1 MSSPTLF
8 LSPSPSP
15 SLHHYQSTSR
25 SVQRH
30 TPHRDHTRPDTRPRL
45 SSQPRLF
52 ADFFTSAPEPVHRRT
67 AVLPPARRSSRAR
80 EGTHSF
86 TDAIQRTTRAMR
98 STGEAFQSGAG
109 PSRSEVVDLTD
120 SPPAENRSAGR
131 QHSRDGRDSD
141 FAITTHPQD
150 SRRPGRGLSTMHE
163 PIFGYAPIFAPAPPR
178 EDPSDSLVR
187 ARNRRARI
195 VQPVHNQA
203 ARRQADERAEREAI
217 RRQREN
223 HQAWQQTQERRRRL
237 LEQQEDLEQISSRS
251 PTPTPSSDSI
261 FGDSRNPTPDTMP
274 SMEKIE
280 SVDLTGVNDEKAL
293 HETLAKQ
300 QADTILSQN
309 PNTSTDAGRT
319 TFTAYKCPICMDN
332 IKDAT
337 TTICGHLF
345 CHRCIVDTLNWS
357 ATQRKQELGSTRKV
371 NGVCPVC
378 RKSLANKDSPG
389 TQRTLVTLELKFL
402 TKKRKRDDK
411 GKGRADDY
419 QPRSKAKRPKRETS
433 EDFFNSLINNEYEG

>member
-1 MSSPTLF
+1 MSSPILF
-8 LSPSPSP
+8 SPFPSPSP
-15 SLHHYQSTSR
+15 PFPQSTSR

-30 TPHRDHTRPDTRPRL
+30 SPHRDQPRSDTRPRL

-52 ADFFTSAPEPVHRRT
+52 RDFFAAEPEPSHRRT
-67 AVLPPARRSSRAR
+67 AVLPPARRLSRER
-80 EGTHSF
+80 EATHSF

-98 STGEAFQSGAG
+98 STGEAFQAGAG

-120 SPPAENRSAGR
+120 SPPAENRSAGG
-131 QHSRDGRDSD
+131 HNSRNDGDSD
-141 FAITTHPQD
+141 FAVTTHPQD
-150 SRRPGRGLSTMHE
+150 SRRISRGLSNMHE
-163 PIFGYAPIFAPAPPR
+163 PIFGYAPIFVPGPPQQ
-178 EDPSDSLVR
+178 DPSDSLAR

-223 HQAWQQTQERRRRL
+223 HAAWQQTQERRRRL
-237 LEQQEDLEQISSRS
+237 LEQQEDSEQISSRS
-251 PTPTPSSDSI
+251 TTPTPSSDSI
-261 FGDSRNPTPDTMP
+261 FGDSRQPTPEIMP
-274 SMEKIE
+274 STEQIE
-280 SVDLTGVNDEKAL
+280 SIDLTSVNDEKAL
-293 HETLAKQ
+293 KETIAKQ
-300 QADTILSQN
+300 QAETILGQK

-332 IKDAT
+332 IIDAT

-378 RKSLANKDSPG
+378 RKSLANRDNPG
-389 TQRTLVTLELKFL
+389 TARTLVTLELKFL
-402 TKKRKRDDK
+402 TKKRKREDK
-411 GKGRADDY
+411 GKGRADDF
-419 QPRSKAKRPKRETS
+419 QLKKKAKRPKRETS
-433 EDFFNSLINNEYEG
+433 EDFFKRYVNDVDDA